1 MEKEQIVTKLT
12 EVIHDVLPELD
23 EVDMHANMVN
33 EYGVNSVSL
42 IRLLVAAES
51 KFDISFTDYD
61 LAPSNNDPF
70 STFEAVLRKNLHW
83 MGRNIKRQEMKNLQ

>member
-51 KFDISFTDYD
+51 KFHLPIMS
-61 LAPSNNDPF
+61 
-70 STFEAVLRKNLHW
+70 LHSAITI
-83 MGRNIKRQEMKNLQ
+83 RSAILQQ

>member
-33 EYGVNSVSL
+33 EYGVNSVFHLPIMSL
-42 IRLLVAAES
+42 HSAITIRSA
-51 KFDISFTDYD
+51 I
-61 LAPSNNDPF
+61 
-70 STFEAVLRKNLHW
+70 
-83 MGRNIKRQEMKNLQ
+83 LQQ

>member
-33 EYGVNSVSL
+33 EY
-42 IRLLVAAES
+42 A
-51 KFDISFTDYD
+51 
-61 LAPSNNDPF
+61 
-70 STFEAVLRKNLHW
+70 
-83 MGRNIKRQEMKNLQ
+83 

>member
-51 KFDISFTDYD
+51 LIFHLPIMS
-61 LAPSNNDPF
+61 
-70 STFEAVLRKNLHW
+70 LHSAITI
-83 MGRNIKRQEMKNLQ
+83 RSAILQQ

>member
-51 KFDISFTDYD
+51 KFDISFTDYE
-61 LAPSNNDPF
+61 LALSDYDSF
-70 STFEAVLRKNLHW
+70 SAMLSVCSVRV
-83 MGRNIKRQEMKNLQ
+83 I

>member
-42 IRLLVAAES
+42 IRLLVAACTQRLRFVQRYCS
-51 KFDISFTDYD
+51 SDSGKISIDW
-61 LAPSNNDPF
+61 
-70 STFEAVLRKNLHW
+70 EE
-83 MGRNIKRQEMKNLQ
+83 Q

>member
-42 IRLLVAAES
+42 IRLLVAA
-51 KFDISFTDYD
+51 D
-61 LAPSNNDPF
+61 
-70 STFEAVLRKNLHW
+70 
-83 MGRNIKRQEMKNLQ
+83 

>member
-23 EVDMHANMVN
+23 ANMVN

-51 KFDISFTDYD
+51 KFDISFTDYE
-61 LAPSNNDPF
+61 LALSDYDSF
-70 STFEAVLRKNLHW
+70 SDIAAVIAEKLA
-83 MGRNIKRQEMKNLQ
+83 

>member
-42 IRLLVAAES
+42 IRLQKASLIFHLPIMS
-51 KFDISFTDYD
+51 
-61 LAPSNNDPF
+61 
-70 STFEAVLRKNLHW
+70 LHSAITI
-83 MGRNIKRQEMKNLQ
+83 RSAILQQ

>member
-33 EYGVNSVSL
+33 EYGVNSVSIIQFIVGL
-42 IRLLVAAES
+42 EQAFNIEFDDSELALGLYYDMNDVVKAVAAKVS
-51 KFDISFTDYD
+51 
-61 LAPSNNDPF
+61 
-70 STFEAVLRKNLHW
+70 
-83 MGRNIKRQEMKNLQ
+83 

>member
-42 IRLLVAAES
+42 IRLLVAFHLPIMS
-51 KFDISFTDYD
+51 
-61 LAPSNNDPF
+61 
-70 STFEAVLRKNLHW
+70 LHSAITI
-83 MGRNIKRQEMKNLQ
+83 RSAILQQ

>member
-42 IRLLVAAES
+42 ISLLVAPTFS
-51 KFDISFTDYD
+51 S
-61 LAPSNNDPF
+61 LATTFRRSTQAMICF
-70 STFEAVLRKNLHW
+70 SQ
-83 MGRNIKRQEMKNLQ
+83 I